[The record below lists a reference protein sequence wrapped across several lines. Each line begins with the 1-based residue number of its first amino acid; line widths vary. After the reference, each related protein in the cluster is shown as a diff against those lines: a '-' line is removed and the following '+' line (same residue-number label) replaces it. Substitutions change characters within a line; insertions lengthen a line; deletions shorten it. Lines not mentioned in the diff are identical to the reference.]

1 MSQYQMEYQKL
12 RSKTVNIGVAI
23 SKSTLIVNDIDIF
36 KLLNS
41 FFHNIPKNTVIKS
54 AYAMS
59 VFGLA
64 TSSTVTAMESLM

>member
-1 MSQYQMEYQKL
+1 MFQYQMEYQKL

-41 FFHNIPKNTVIKS
+41 FFHNIPKNT
-54 AYAMS
+54 AYAMC

-64 TSSTVTAMESLM
+64 TSSSVTAMESLM

>member
-41 FFHNIPKNTVIKS
+41 FFHNILKNTVINS
-54 AYAMS
+54 AYAMC

-64 TSSTVTAMESLM
+64 TSSSATAMESLV